1 MRQDAKP
8 NIEAVMS
15 DPAWA
20 AQTRMEE
27 CLNKRMTNH
36 TYKVLLIACENTFS
50 LKACINL

>member
-20 AQTRMEE
+20 AQTRMKVFKQENDKPHLQGALD
-27 CLNKRMTNH
+27 CLWEH
-36 TYKVLLIACENTFS
+36 F
-50 LKACINL
+50 

>member
-8 NIEAVMS
+8 NIEAVMP

-20 AQTRMEE
+20 ARTRMEE

-36 TYKVLLIACENTFS
+36 TLQGALDYLWEHF
-50 LKACINL
+50 